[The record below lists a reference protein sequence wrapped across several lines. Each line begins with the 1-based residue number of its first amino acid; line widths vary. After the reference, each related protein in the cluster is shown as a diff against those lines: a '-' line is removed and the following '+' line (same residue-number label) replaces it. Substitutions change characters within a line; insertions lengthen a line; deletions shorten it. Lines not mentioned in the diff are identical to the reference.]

1 MCMQLSMLSLCV
13 YYDLYEN
20 DTRGVVAVAVGKD
33 ENKQKRGLYLAR
45 AKIYFL
51 KDFLEMFFS
60 AFKVKI
66 KKST

>member
-1 MCMQLSMLSLCV
+1 MQ
-13 YYDLYEN
+13 N